1 MVIGRAQH
9 GSLVSLTPSDELEI
23 FSQVMQQRIVQIGFG
38 ILGIA
43 LIAFVVTREPKQPT
57 LPRWEIQE
65 KLIKNAET
73 RAKTRAEK
81 SADAELVKMLLKE
94 DLSDRIFDFSV
105 VVEATSGKKV
115 ISIQEMESAHRVK
128 AAITNAANE
137 LLVEMNRED
146 SPIKGL
152 RRINEGSKFFEDR
165 FQKLLD
171 EAEGMSCDF
180 PKTREGDL
188 QRTGYPDLV
197 ITDELTGEVYYLD
210 PKLLEQGSVNSS
222 LRTFYFEPKDETLK
236 ITQDAAHLLIGIEHD
251 GVDGNWSFTGYQLV
265 DLSSLQVRLKAEF
278 QSSNKDVYSQR
289 SVLETRRPAGNDG
302 ER

>member
-1 MVIGRAQH
+1 MVIGRSEH
-9 GSLVSLTPSDELEI
+9 GSVVSLAPSDELEI
-23 FSQVMQQRIVQIGFG
+23 FLQAMQQRIVQIFFG

-43 LIAFVVTREPKQPT
+43 LIAFVVTREPKKPT
-57 LPRWEIQE
+57 FPRWEIEE
-65 KLIKNAET
+65 KLIKNAENQSK
-73 RAKTRAEK
+73 AHAEK
-81 SADAELVKMLLKE
+81 SGDAELVKMLLME
-94 DLSDRIFDFSV
+94 DLSNRSFDFAV

-115 ISIQEMESAHRVK
+115 ISIQEMKSAQRVRSAITK
-128 AAITNAANE
+128 AADE

-152 RRINEGSKFFEDR
+152 RRINEGSKFFEDG
-165 FQKLLD
+165 FQKWLD
-171 EAEGMSCDF
+171 EVEGLSCEF
-180 PKTREGDL
+180 PKTRDGDL
-188 QRTGYPDLV
+188 QRSGYPDLV

-251 GVDGNWSFTGYQLV
+251 GVDGSWSFTGYQLV

-278 QSSNKDVYSQR
+278 QAPNKDVYSQR
-289 SVLETRRPAGNDG
+289 SVLETRRPSGKDG
-302 ER
+302 EQ

>member
-73 RAKTRAEK
+73 QAKTRAEK